1 MMGYGSYAY
10 ETQRQVRAKLIKGI
24 NSYFWAHYRMDDVI
38 VRQTANDD
46 KRFSVYLIAEVH
58 YDTLKKLLHA

>member
-1 MMGYGSYAY
+1 
-10 ETQRQVRAKLIKGI
+10 VRAKLIKGI